1 MALTLQP
8 NAGQPTHTDGFVT
21 VGDNLK
27 LSYRHWSAVKAGN
40 TQPVFLLIH
49 GLASGLRIWD
59 FVAAE
64 LVRLTGG
71 TVVAFDQRGHGL
83 SDKPDMGYD
92 NAQIVADD
100 FQLATALKLE
110 NPIVVGH
117 SWGATIAL
125 AYAATHPG
133 LVKGLVLVDGGLG
146 NMQDRKGLTWERA
159 ERELAPPDFAG
170 TPKDAF
176 LDFYRRG
183 EQGRYLGPVWNAGL
197 EDIILNIVQLR
208 PDNTVAPRLSR
219 TNHMKILRALWE
231 SDNYA
236 LAQQVHCPVLLI
248 SAETLPELD
257 NSPLAEWFRLKRE
270 GAARLQSRLACTPHT
285 EFVVMP
291 ETIHDIP
298 LQRPHELTQAIVRF
312 GSGTGILPGRLGL

>member
-1 MALTLQP
+1 MALTLSP
-8 NAGQPTHTDGFVT
+8 NAGQSTYTDGFVT
-21 VGDNLK
+21 VSDNLK
-27 LSYRHWSAVKAGN
+27 LSYRQWEAGN
-40 TQPVFLLIH
+40 NQPSFLLIH
-49 GLASGLRIWD
+49 GLASGLRIWE

-71 TVVAFDQRGHGL
+71 TVVALDQRGHGL
-83 SDKPDMGYD
+83 SDKPDRGYD

-100 FQLATALKLE
+100 FGLATALKLE
-110 NPIVVGH
+110 NPIVIGH

-125 AYAATHPG
+125 AYAAAHPDT
-133 LVKGLVLVDGGLG
+133 VKGLVLVDGGLG
-146 NMQDRKGLTWERA
+146 NMQDRPGSTWEWA

-170 TPKDAF
+170 TPKATF
-176 LDFYRRG
+176 LDYYRKG
-183 EQGRYLGPVWNAGL
+183 EQGRYLGPVWSAEL
-197 EDIILNIVQLR
+197 EDVILNIVQLR

-219 TNHMKILRALWE
+219 ANHMKILRALWE

-236 LAQQVHCPVLLI
+236 LAGQVCSPVLLI
-248 SAETLPELD
+248 SAETQPDLD
-257 NSPLAEWFRLKRE
+257 NSPLTEWFRLKRE

-298 LQRPHELTQAIVRF
+298 LQRPRELTQAILRF
-312 GSGTGILPGRLGL
+312 GWGTGRLDALSFEY